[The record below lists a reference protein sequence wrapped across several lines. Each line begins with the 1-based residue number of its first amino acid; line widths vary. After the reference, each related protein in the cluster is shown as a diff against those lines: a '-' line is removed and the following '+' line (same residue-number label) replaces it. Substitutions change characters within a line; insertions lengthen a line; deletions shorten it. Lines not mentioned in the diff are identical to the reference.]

1 MKLLF
6 LPLLLLLLGATT
18 PLRADAPAMELPA
31 GPEGDVPIEQLRL
44 FAEVMERIRA
54 AYVEDVDDATLL
66 EAAIRGM
73 LHELDPHSAYLSP
86 EEFEDLQVSTRG
98 EFGGVGIE
106 VTMEDGLLKVVAPI
120 DDTPASRAGMRA
132 GDLILRI
139 DDELVRGMTMQEAV
153 GSLRGERG
161 TEVELQVLREGAETP
176 KTISLTRDRIEIR
189 SVRSDMPEPG
199 LGYLRISQFQRG
211 TGEELKRHLAE
222 LQDRGEL
229 RGLVLDLRN
238 NPGGTLEGAVD
249 VAELFLDGELVVYT
263 QGRDEGS
270 RVNYDASPGRQA
282 PDIPLV
288 VLVNSGSASASEIV
302 AGALQDQGAAIIMGR
317 PTFGKGSVQ
326 TVLPLHR
333 ERALKLTT
341 ARYYTP
347 SGRSIQAEGI
357 RPDITVDVARVEL
370 EPQARQRREADLPRH
385 LRGEHPAP
393 PEAEDK
399 EVPESLAG
407 EDYMLYQA
415 LSVLKGIDLSRRSR
429 P

>member
-1 MKLLF
+1 MRLL
-6 LPLLLLLLGATT
+6 LLSLLLLLLGATA
-18 PLRADAPAMELPA
+18 PLRADAPAVELPA
-31 GPEGDVPIEQLRL
+31 GPEGDVPLEELRL

-54 AYVEDVDDATLL
+54 AYVEDVDHSTLL
-66 EAAIRGM
+66 QAAIRGM

-86 EEFEDLQVSTRG
+86 EEFQDLQVSTRG

-106 VTMEDGLLKVVAPI
+106 VTLEEGLLRVVAPI
-120 DDTPASRAGMRA
+120 DDTPASRAGILA

-139 DDELVRGMTMQEAV
+139 DGDLVRGMTMQEAV
-153 GSLRGERG
+153 GRLRGERG
-161 TEVELQVLREGAETP
+161 TEVELQVLREDGEAPETI
-176 KTISLTRDRIEIR
+176 TLTRDRIEIR

-199 LGYLRISQFQRG
+199 FGYLRISQFQHS
-211 TGEELKRHLAE
+211 TGEELRKHLTE
-222 LQDRGEL
+222 LEERGEL
-229 RGLVLDLRN
+229 RGLILDLRN
-238 NPGGTLEGAVD
+238 NPGGTLDGAVN
-249 VAELFLDGELVVYT
+249 VSEVFLDGDLVVYT

-270 RVNYDASPGRQA
+270 RVNYDANAGQQA
-282 PDIPLV
+282 RDVPLI

-302 AGALQDQGAAIIMGR
+302 AGALQDQDRAIIMGR

-326 TVLPLHR
+326 TVLPLHS

-357 RPDITVDVARVEL
+357 SPDIRVDVARVEL
-370 EPQARQRREADLPRH
+370 EKESRHREADLPRH

-393 PEAEDK
+393 PETEESQAR
-399 EVPESLAG
+399 ESLAG
-407 EDYMLYQA
+407 DDYMLYQA
-415 LSVLKGIDLSRRSR
+415 LSVLRGIDLSRRGR